1 MKEVIEAHLQEYG
14 KKPDLLVSAP
24 GRFHLIGEH
33 SWFCKDK
40 TLSMAVNFPI
50 YVAISVRDDVTVR
63 FNFVQMDERKR
74 CNLTNL
80 KFRKED
86 RWANSIKAMIYG
98 FTSGG
103 FSVSGMDITIWS
115 EILPSAGFGITT
127 AMKVGTAFGIKT
139 LCGST
144 CSEVQMLQAIERG
157 NKLFLGAGNY
167 IADIFAAIYS
177 QPGSCILTDHATN
190 SFDILPFQFED
201 VSIILTDARVPRISV
216 WNEASV
222 MEPENVLL
230 LGELKERKS
239 RIYGG
244 WQYEESTTEINEVLS
259 VVDEDMGRRLKCIM
273 LEHKYILKVVD
284 ALKNN
289 DFALFCTT
297 VSRSQDIMRDLYLI
311 SCPEIDW
318 LVKRVQ
324 NFDTTMVRNPNGCSR
339 ITGKGFGRCTYTIL
353 QKKDGELYKQKLS
366 EYERIFGFHPS
377 SYDVE
382 PAGGVHLCDF

>member
-1 MKEVIEAHLQEYG
+1 MKEVIETHLREYG
-14 KKPDLLVSAP
+14 KKPDILVSTP

-40 TLSMAVNFPI
+40 TLSMAVNLPI
-50 YVAISVRDDVTVR
+50 YVAITVRDDAMVR
-63 FNFVQMDERKR
+63 FNFIQMNERKR
-74 CNLTNL
+74 CNLSNL

-127 AMKVGTAFGIKT
+127 AMKVGTAFGIKS
-139 LCGST
+139 LCG

-167 IADIFAAIYS
+167 VADIFAAVYA
-177 QPGSCILTDHATN
+177 QPNSCILTDHATN
-190 SFDILPFQFED
+190 TYDILPFQFENI
-201 VSIILTDARVPRISV
+201 SILLTDARVPRISV
-216 WNEASV
+216 WNEATL

-239 RIYGG
+239 HVYGG
-244 WQYEESTTEINEVLS
+244 WQYEESSTEINEVLS

-273 LEHKYILKVVD
+273 LEHKYVISVVE
-284 ALKNN
+284 ALQKQ
-289 DFALFCTT
+289 DFASFCKT

-324 NFDTTMVRNPNGCSR
+324 DFDMTSVRNPNGCSR

-353 QKKDGELYKQKLS
+353 QTKDAELYKQKLV
-366 EYERIFGFHPS
+366 EYERIFGFDPS
-377 SYDVE
+377 CYDVR

>member
-1 MKEVIEAHLQEYG
+1 MKEVIEAHLKEYG

-127 AMKVGTAFGIKT
+127 AMKVGTAFGIKN

-144 CSEVQMLQAIERG
+144 CSEV
-157 NKLFLGAGNY
+157 
-167 IADIFAAIYS
+167 
-177 QPGSCILTDHATN
+177 
-190 SFDILPFQFED
+190 
-201 VSIILTDARVPRISV
+201 
-216 WNEASV
+216 
-222 MEPENVLL
+222 
-230 LGELKERKS
+230 
-239 RIYGG
+239 
-244 WQYEESTTEINEVLS
+244 
-259 VVDEDMGRRLKCIM
+259 
-273 LEHKYILKVVD
+273 
-284 ALKNN
+284 
-289 DFALFCTT
+289 
-297 VSRSQDIMRDLYLI
+297 
-311 SCPEIDW
+311 
-318 LVKRVQ
+318 
-324 NFDTTMVRNPNGCSR
+324 
-339 ITGKGFGRCTYTIL
+339 
-353 QKKDGELYKQKLS
+353 
-366 EYERIFGFHPS
+366 
-377 SYDVE
+377 
-382 PAGGVHLCDF
+382 